1 LLFSQ
6 VDIWINCDDA
16 QKNKSFSLK
25 IRSSYNVPLYVIN
38 VVNNPKILLKYGE
51 KIKLV
56 LRNYVLVSFFITS
69 KEKFLDGALV
79 K

>member
-1 LLFSQ
+1 M
-6 VDIWINCDDA
+6 
-16 QKNKSFSLK
+16 
-25 IRSSYNVPLYVIN
+25 RSSYNVPLYVIN

-69 KEKFLDGALV
+69 NEKFLDGALV

>member
-1 LLFSQ
+1 M
-6 VDIWINCDDA
+6 
-16 QKNKSFSLK
+16 
-25 IRSSYNVPLYVIN
+25 RSSYNAPLYVIN

-56 LRNYVLVSFFITS
+56 LRNYVLVSFFRTS
-69 KEKFLDGALV
+69 KEIILDGSLV